1 MTVAGWWRRRR
12 RELVAVGAAATVLCA
27 AGGVYHTQAP
37 QWAAAALLQPVR
49 RAPAAPPPGVY
60 ETLRLHANGVTL
72 VGWKFQAQS
81 ARVGTLIYL
90 HGVGDNRRA
99 GIGLVERFARLG
111 FDVVAYDSRAHG
123 ESTGDFCTYGYY
135 ERQDLK
141 AVIAALPPGR
151 VVLIGHSLGAA
162 IALQA
167 AAEIAVD
174 AVVSAETFSDL
185 RVVAEERAPRVLTAS
200 VVQRAFRMA
209 EQQGRFRVDEVSPLR
224 AASRITSPVFLIHGA
239 ADVATRPAHSERV
252 FAALRGQKRLMIIPG
267 VGHSRSLNGAA
278 LDAVEAWLLE
288 LGLGRRV
295 S

>member
-1 MTVAGWWRRRR
+1 M
-12 RELVAVGAAATVLCA
+12 AVAATVLSA
-27 AGGVYHTQAP
+27 AGAVYQTQAP
-37 QWAAAALLQPVR
+37 RWAATALLQPVR
-49 RAPAAPPPGVY
+49 RAPAAPSAGAY
-60 ETLRLHANGVTL
+60 ETLRLRANGVTL
-72 VGWKFQAQS
+72 VGWKFQAHG
-81 ARVGTLIYL
+81 ARVGTLVYL

-123 ESTGDFCTYGYY
+123 ESTGDFCTYGYH

-185 RVVAEERAPRVLTAS
+185 RAVAEERAPRVLTSS
-200 VVQRAFRMA
+200 VVETAFRMA
-209 EQQGRFRVDEVSPLR
+209 ERQGRFRVDEVSPLR
-224 AASRITSPVFLIHGA
+224 AASRIASPVFLIHGA
-239 ADVATRPAHSERV
+239 DDVATRPAHSERV
-252 FAALRGQKRLMIIPG
+252 FAALRGPKRLLIVPG
-267 VGHSRSLNGAA
+267 VGHSQSLNGAA
-278 LDAVEAWLLE
+278 LDAVEAWLLD

>member
-1 MTVAGWWRRRR
+1 VAAWWRRRR
-12 RELVAVGAAATVLCA
+12 RELIAVAVAATVLCA
-27 AGGVYHTQAP
+27 AGAYQTQAP
-37 QWAAAALLQPVR
+37 RWAAAALLQPVR
-49 RAPAAPPPGVY
+49 RAPAAPPSGPY
-60 ETLRLHANGVTL
+60 ESLRVHANGVTL
-72 VGWKFQAQS
+72 VGWKFHAHG

-99 GIGLVERFARLG
+99 GVGLVERFARLG

-151 VVLIGHSLGAA
+151 VVLMGHSLGAA

-185 RVVAEERAPRVLTAS
+185 RALAEERAPRVLTSS
-200 VVQRAFRMA
+200 VVASAFRMA
-209 EQQGRFRVDEVSPLR
+209 EQRGRFRVDEVSPLR
-224 AASRITSPVFLIHGA
+224 AASRIASPVFLIHGA
-239 ADVATRPAHSERV
+239 DDVATRPAHSERV
-252 FAALRGQKRLMIIPG
+252 FAALRGPKRLLIMPG
-267 VGHSRSLNGAA
+267 VGHSQPLNGVA